1 MSPTTRSNNPS
12 VGPLPSERHSF
23 ERPTVRC
30 TLAALVLLAI
40 LIRLLLTIFAGGQ
53 LRTPWGGGGDSPT
66 YFLLAQN
73 LLAGKGFAY
82 AGMPTALRPPGYP
95 LLLAAFL
102 KMFGAHALAAV
113 RWLQFF
119 EGLAVAFLCGA
130 MARRIW
136 SERAGKFALVVALF
150 FPTLIEMNGEI
161 LTEATAT
168 LFTAL
173 FLYWIV
179 CYTKRPEWL
188 SLLGFSCAVG
198 LGSLFRFNMA
208 VLGFVALAV
217 VLTQATDA
225 LRWRRAALVV
235 ILPLLVISPWL
246 VRNLYGFH
254 GQVLY
259 STHSGLDALEGVLTP
274 QGRALP
280 GDHERL
286 VAAVGWEPPVDVET
300 NNASRYKLPAEPIL
314 NRQCWDA
321 AFKLWHERNVAL
333 IPLGLKKVAD
343 FWFSTDQLIWTG
355 GFPLR
360 VRIMRGAAVV
370 VYWVLLA
377 LAVVGWFRLKGKNSH
392 LARIFLFY
400 AVLVTVMH
408 LPFVM
413 STRLRMPF
421 IDVMLAVLVGIWIAA
436 AYSPGEAA
444 GA

>member
-1 MSPTTRSNNPS
+1 M
-12 VGPLPSERHSF
+12 
-23 ERPTVRC
+23 
-30 TLAALVLLAI
+30 
-40 LIRLLLTIFAGGQ
+40 
-53 LRTPWGGGGDSPT
+53 
-66 YFLLAQN
+66 
-73 LLAGKGFAY
+73 
-82 AGMPTALRPPGYP
+82 
-95 LLLAAFL
+95 
-102 KMFGAHALAAV
+102 
-113 RWLQFF
+113 
-119 EGLAVAFLCGA
+119 AFLCGA
-130 MARRIW
+130 MAKRIW
-136 SERAGKFALVVALF
+136 SERAGKFALLVALF

-168 LFTAL
+168 FLTAL

-179 CYTKRPEWL
+179 CYMERPAWL
-188 SLLGFSCAVG
+188 SLIGFSCVIGFGA
-198 LGSLFRFNMA
+198 LFRFNMA

-217 VLTQATDA
+217 VLTEASDP

-235 ILPLLVISPWL
+235 VLPLIVISPWL
-246 VRNLYGFH
+246 ARNLYVFH

-300 NNASRYKLPAEPIL
+300 NSASRYTLPAEPIL
-314 NRQCWDA
+314 NRQCWDV
-321 AFKLWHERNVAL
+321 AFKLWREKNVAL

-343 FWFSTDQLIWTG
+343 FWLSTDQLIWTA

-360 VRIMRGAAVV
+360 VRMMRGAAVV
-370 VYWVLLA
+370 VYWLLLA
-377 LAVVGWFRLKGKNSH
+377 LAVAGWFRLKGKNSH

-400 AVLVTVMH
+400 AVLVTAMH

-421 IDVMLAVLVGIWIAA
+421 IDALLAVLVGIWAA
-436 AYSPGEAA
+436 AIYSRREVA